1 MAGLYDG
8 LEEVAFKRTEGGYV
22 FQANNRWL
30 IGPRRR
36 FLVNEAQ
43 KADIAACMRETLRR
57 IKPFVF
63 AMMVVLPAAIGGLIY
78 WFIAT
83 SATLTVIV
91 VETGGKTEIHEQAIG
106 RHGATG
112 TLAGADGSSAV
123 FRVSGPPGAGA
134 TVTTTAIMASGKVG
148 ATSVMPFD
156 AAGAI
161 INMADAK
168 KRVVRIAKLVGRT
181 GPTRTAAALFAGAVT
196 LVLFGLYIAAIHI
209 YSMRRLNPLL
219 AGLPR
224 TNERIGL
231 REGVDRFAGK
241 VSIKLLALM
250 GFGAA
255 AMLVGSAINMASF
268 FATHRPLDQL
278 PFLLLPAVAALIMGA
293 QTAYLLVLRL
303 RQRRLRAAA

>member
-8 LEEVAFKRTEGGYV
+8 LEEVGFKRIEGGYV
-22 FQANNRWL
+22 FQTNNRWL
-30 IGPRRR
+30 FGPRRR

-43 KADIAACMRETLRR
+43 KADTAACMREKLQR
-57 IKPFVF
+57 IRPFVF

-134 TVTTTAIMASGKVG
+134 TVTTTAVMASGKVG
-148 ATSVMPFD
+148 ATTVMPFD

-168 KRVVRIAKLVGRT
+168 KRIVRTAKLVGRT
-181 GPTRTAAALFAGAVT
+181 GPTRTAGMLFAATVT
-196 LVLFGLYIAAIHI
+196 IVLFALYLGAIHI

-219 AGLPR
+219 VGLPR
-224 TNERIGL
+224 TNERIGM
-231 REGVDRFAGK
+231 REGIDRFAAK
-241 VSIKLLALM
+241 VSIKLLAVM
-250 GFGAA
+250 GVGAA
-255 AMLVGSAINMASF
+255 LMLAGSAVNLAEF
-268 FATHRPLDQL
+268 FAAHRPLDQL
-278 PFLLLPAVAALIMGA
+278 PFLLLPAVTALVVVA
-293 QTAYLLVLRL
+293 QTAYLVVLRR
-303 RQRRLRAAA
+303 RQRSRPAV

>member
-22 FQANNRWL
+22 FQANNRFL
-30 IGPRRR
+30 IGPSRR

-63 AMMVVLPAAIGGLIY
+63 ISMVALPAAIGGLIY

-83 SATLTVIV
+83 TATLTVTIADAN
-91 VETGGKTEIHEQAIG
+91 GKTEIYHQAIG

-112 TLAGADGSSAV
+112 TLAGPEGSTVA

-134 TVTTTAIMASGKVG
+134 TAAVTAIAASGKVG
-148 ATSVMPFD
+148 GTSIVPFD
-156 AAGAI
+156 AAGTT
-161 INMADAK
+161 INMTDTS
-168 KRVVRIAKLVGRT
+168 KRVVRRAKLVGRS
-181 GPTRTAAALFAGAVT
+181 GPTRTAGALFAAGVSLA
-196 LVLFGLYIAAIHI
+196 LFALYFAAIHI
-209 YSMRRLNPLL
+209 YSMARLRSLL

-231 REGVDRFAGK
+231 REGFDQFAGK
-241 VSIKLLALM
+241 VSIKLLAVM
-250 GFGAA
+250 GFGAVAILTSSA
-255 AMLVGSAINMASF
+255 ANMADF
-268 FATHRPLDQL
+268 FIMHRPLDQL
-278 PFLLLPAVAALIMGA
+278 PFLLVPAAASLFAGA
-293 QTAYLLVLRL
+293 RIAYLVVLRL
-303 RQRRLRAAA
+303 RQRRRGA

>member
-8 LEEVAFKRTEGGYV
+8 LEDVAFKRTEGGYV
-22 FQANNRWL
+22 FQTNNRFL

-63 AMMVVLPAAIGGLIY
+63 LMMAALPAAIVGLIY
-78 WFIAT
+78 WFVVT

-91 VETGGKTEIHEQAIG
+91 VDSGGKTEIHEQAIG

-112 TLAGADGSSAV
+112 TLAGADGSSAAY
-123 FRVSGPPGAGA
+123 RVSGPPGAGA
-134 TVTTTAIMASGKVG
+134 TVTTTAITASGKVG
-148 ATSVMPFD
+148 ATSVVPFD
-156 AAGAI
+156 AAGTI

-168 KRVVRIAKLVGRT
+168 KRIVRSAKLIGRT
-181 GPTRTAAALFAGAVT
+181 GPTRTAAALFAAGVS
-196 LVLFGLYIAAIHI
+196 LGLIGLYIAAIHI
-209 YSMRRLNPLL
+209 YSMARLNPLL

-224 TNERIGL
+224 TNERIGM
-231 REGVDRFAGK
+231 REGFDRFAAK
-241 VSIKLLALM
+241 VSIKLLAVM

-255 AMLVGSAINMASF
+255 AMLTGSAINMANF

-278 PFLLLPAVAALIMGA
+278 PFLLVTAVASLIVGA
-293 QTAYLLVLRL
+293 QIAYLVVLRV
-303 RQRRLRAAA
+303 RQRRRSA

>member
-22 FQANNRWL
+22 FQANNRFL

-63 AMMVVLPAAIGGLIY
+63 LMMAALPAAIVGLIY
-78 WFIAT
+78 WFVVT

-91 VETGGKTEIHEQAIG
+91 VDSGGKTEIHEQAIG

-112 TLAGADGSSAV
+112 MLAGADGSSAAY
-123 FRVSGPPGAGA
+123 RVSGPPGAGA
-134 TVTTTAIMASGKVG
+134 TVTTTAITASGKVG
-148 ATSVMPFD
+148 ATSVVPFD
-156 AAGAI
+156 AAGTTV
-161 INMADAK
+161 NMADAK
-168 KRVVRIAKLVGRT
+168 KRLVRCAKLIGRS
-181 GPTRTAAALFAGAVT
+181 GPTRSAAALFAAGVT
-196 LVLFGLYIAAIHI
+196 LGLLGLYIAAIHI
-209 YSMRRLNPLL
+209 YSMARLNPLL

-224 TNERIGL
+224 TNERIGV
-231 REGVDRFAGK
+231 RGGFDRFAAK
-241 VSIKLLALM
+241 VSIKLLAVM

-255 AMLVGSAINMASF
+255 AMLTGSVINMAEF
-268 FATHRPLDQL
+268 FVMHRPLDQL
-278 PFLLLPAVAALIMGA
+278 PYLLVPAVASLIVGA
-293 QTAYLLVLRL
+293 QIAYLVVLRL
-303 RQRRLRAAA
+303 RQRRHGA